1 MLRFVRKQSFCLI
14 TIILCLSLSSCNI
27 FHKQAKEQK
36 QFDAFMNNLF
46 IEEVKADS
54 LSLNYSLA
62 KPEDYGITD
71 IQATLGEYSI
81 DQMREELSVS
91 ENHLSSLSEYNYE
104 KLTGDQQLTY
114 DIVKEYLETGLI
126 LGDYTYYREILG
138 PTTGI
143 QAQLPI
149 LLAEYSFYERKDIDE
164 YLDLLPCVYD
174 YFEDISKFEREKSA
188 RGLFMNDDVAG
199 RIIEQ
204 CNAFIADP
212 ENNFLIGYFNEK
224 IEAYDDLTQKE
235 KKNYEIAN
243 AIAVIDYVIP
253 AYQLLIDT
261 LSELTGTGTNNAGLY
276 YYPKGKEY
284 YEILTRYKTGS
295 GKSMEEII
303 QMLDSAID
311 NGLIKM
317 TALNLT
323 DRKLMD
329 KYSEF
334 TSFPLTDPED
344 ILSDLKKDI
353 RKDFPS
359 AVNVNCD
366 IKYVPASLSD
376 YLSPAMYLIPPIDN
390 YENNNIYINGA
401 DKDILSMIYTTVAH
415 EGYPGHMYQCVYFR
429 SQNPSPIRNIL
440 DFTGYDEGWA
450 TYVELYS
457 YQYAGIDENL
467 ADLLAA
473 NNVVILCMYARTDIG
488 IHYQGWTKNT
498 AVNYIKN
505 YIDNT
510 ETAARIYSTL
520 LEEPAIYLPYAIG
533 YLEIDELKTKAEVT
547 FGDDFVAKEFHQFL
561 LDIGP
566 AQFDIIEN
574 RMERWMAGETEQNNA
589 SRED

>member
-1 MLRFVRKQSFCLI
+1 MFRSIRKQSFCLI
-14 TIILCLSLSSCNI
+14 AILLCLSLSSCNI
-27 FHKQAKEQK
+27 FHKQAKEQN
-36 QFDAFMNNLF
+36 QFDSFMNDLF

-54 LSLNYSLA
+54 LSLNYSLS

-81 DQMREELSVS
+81 NQMNEELSIS
-91 ENHLSSLSEYNYE
+91 ENHLNSLSEYNYD
-104 KLTGDQQLTY
+104 KLTADQQLTY
-114 DIVKEYLETGLI
+114 DIVKEYLQTDLT

-174 YFEDISKFEREKSA
+174 YFEDISQFEREKSA

-199 RIIEQ
+199 RIIDQ

-224 IEAYDDLTQKE
+224 LEAYDDLTKKE
-235 KKNYEIAN
+235 KKTYELSN
-243 AIAVIDYVIP
+243 ATAVINYVIP

-261 LSELTGTGTNNAGLY
+261 LSELKGTGTNAAGLY
-276 YYPKGKEY
+276 YYPKGKDY
-284 YEILTRYKTGS
+284 YESLTRYKTGS

-303 QMLDSAID
+303 HMLDSAID
-311 NGLIKM
+311 NGIVQM
-317 TALNLT
+317 TALSLK
-323 DRKLMD
+323 DQKLMD
-329 KYSEF
+329 KYAEF
-334 TSFPLTDPED
+334 TSFPLTDPEA

-353 RKDFPS
+353 RKDFPT

-366 IKYVPASLSD
+366 IKYVPDSLSD

-390 YENNNIYINGA
+390 YENNNIYINGE
-401 DKDILSMIYTTVAH
+401 DEDTLSMIYTTVAH

-429 SQNPSPIRNIL
+429 SQDPSPIRNVL

-488 IHYQGWTKNT
+488 IHYQGWTKDT
-498 AVNYIKN
+498 AVKYIMN
-505 YIDNT
+505 YIDNA
-510 ETAARIYSTL
+510 ETATRIYSAL
-520 LEEPAIYLPYAIG
+520 LEEPAIYLPYAVG
-533 YLEIDELKTKAEVT
+533 YLEIEELKNKAEAVL
-547 FGDDFVAKEFHQFL
+547 GDDFVAKDFHQFL

-566 AQFDIIEN
+566 AQFDIIEG
-574 RMERWMAGETEQNNA
+574 RMDQWVAGESELDNA
-589 SRED
+589 SRDE